1 MERLHELKQRM
12 DDIKNTPEAVVA
24 FQILNTLGM
33 MPLQVAEQ
41 MVNIFGLKSSAV
53 MTNVPGPR
61 QAIYFAGERIETSM
75 FWVPQSGRM
84 GLGVSIFSY
93 NDNVVLGIA
102 TDTGLVPDPEKINEY
117 FEQEFVDLL
126 AFAQQKAQAPRAL
139 EAPAEQPEAIAAPE
153 PTGATASKRSRR
165 RPVVEIPVDGAE
177 TAVEVTATDR
187 VADLVQE
194 LAVPSGHA
202 VPLVVHEAQTT
213 DTAAVLVDA
222 EPQAIHTP
230 AAPTNGTHVAL
241 AEKPALVSSPAAC
254 QAMTKSGRPCKNM
267 ALPGTSYCRVHQE

>member
-1 MERLHELKQRM
+1 MCIRDR
-12 DDIKNTPEAVVA
+12 
-24 FQILNTLGM
+24 
-33 MPLQVAEQ
+33 
-41 MVNIFGLKSSAV
+41 VNIFGLKSSAV

-61 QAIYFAGERIETSM
+61 HAIYFAGERIETSM

-126 AFAQQKAQAPRAL
+126 AFAQQKALAQSAL
-139 EAPAEQPEAIAAPE
+139 EAPAEPPNAIVAPE
-153 PTGATASKRSRR
+153 PSGSTAAKRSRR
-165 RPVVEIPVDGAE
+165 PVAEIPVDGAE
-177 TAVEVTATDR
+177 TTAAVTATDR

-194 LAVPSGHA
+194 LAVPSRPA
-202 VPLVVHEAQTT
+202 VPLVVHETQTT

-222 EPQAIHTP
+222 EPQALSAP
-230 AAPTNGTHVAL
+230 AASTNGAHVAL
-241 AEKPALVSSPAAC
+241 AEKPALVSAPAAC

-267 ALPGTSYCRVHQE
+267 ALPGSSYCRIHQE